1 QANSS
6 AESSVGAYM
15 HELGL
20 FLKESSMF
28 KEYHDNARDT
38 FQVFR
43 FSVTQKSVEILK
55 MCHGNLTNCSFEQS
69 QSHEFPCTSYVSTSD
84 LICAL
89 FWRAITR
96 AHLKLFPDDPHTCM
110 MLACD
115 IRKRIGVSQAYCGNA
130 SFPLIMHMSKTA
142 MMRQSITSTAMHIR
156 HHIGLLSAGFVHQVM
171 EFMATP
177 QSMQYLMSMFHPTKS
192 FFSASIINKFPM
204 FDMLN
209 FGFGKPVHV
218 DIPAY
223 LNPGFSIWMPT
234 RSQSQPLYVNLSLN
248 HKVFDIM
255 QADSEF
261 RHFVDI

>member
-1 QANSS
+1 
-6 AESSVGAYM
+6 
-15 HELGL
+15 
-20 FLKESSMF
+20 MF

-43 FSVTQKSVEILK
+43 FPVTQKSVEILK